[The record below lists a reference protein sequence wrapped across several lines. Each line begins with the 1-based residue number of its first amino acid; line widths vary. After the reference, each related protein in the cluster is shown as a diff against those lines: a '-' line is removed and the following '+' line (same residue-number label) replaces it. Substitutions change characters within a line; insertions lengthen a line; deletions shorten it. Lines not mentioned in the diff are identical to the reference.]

1 MKFIIIWSFTLF
13 AFTPVIAS
21 AEVNVYSYRQSFLV
35 EPLFTKFTELTGIKV
50 NTIFASKGLIQKIQM
65 EGRNSPADL
74 LLTSNSTRLIEAQE
88 LGLTQSLQ
96 DSVVEEAVPFTFRDP
111 DGNWFGLTIRARLIY
126 ASKERVQENDI
137 TYEELTSSKWN
148 SRICSRSG
156 KNDYNIDLIASMVAH
171 HGFEEAKSWLKG
183 VKENLARRPQGND
196 RAQVKAIYVGQCDI
210 SLGNSYYFGAMM
222 ADTEQQE
229 WARSVKLLF
238 PNQGN
243 RGTHVNISGMAL
255 IKYAP
260 NRDDAIKLMR
270 FLVGEEA
277 QKIYAEVNY
286 EFPVRAGVDLSPLLK
301 PYEGFK
307 SDEMPLIDFIEHR
320 KDASILVDQVGF
332 DE

>member
-1 MKFIIIWSFTLF
+1 MKFLKICFMSFFIPFPMIL
-13 AFTPVIAS
+13 S

-35 EPLFTKFTELTGIKV
+35 KPLFEKFSEQTGIEV
-50 NTIFASKGLIQKIQM
+50 NTIFASKGLIQKILM

-74 LLTSNSTRLIEAQE
+74 LLTSNSTRLVEAKE
-88 LGLTQSLQ
+88 LGLTQSIPDQIL
-96 DSVVEEAVPFTFRDP
+96 EEAVPSTFRDP
-111 DGNWFGLTIRARLIY
+111 AGNWFGLTIRARLIY

-148 SRICSRSG
+148 RRICSRSG

-171 HGFEEAKSWLKG
+171 HGLEETKLWLKG

-210 SLGNSYYFGAMM
+210 SLGNSYYFGKML
-222 ADTEQQE
+222 ADKEQQE

-238 PNQGN
+238 PNQEN

-255 IKYAP
+255 TKYAP
-260 NRDDAIKLMR
+260 NREDAIKLMR
-270 FLVGEEA
+270 FLVSEEA

-286 EFPVRAGVDLSPLLK
+286 EFPVRQGVALSPLLK
-301 PYEGFK
+301 PYEGFI
-307 SDEMPLIDFIEHR
+307 SDKIPLIDFIQYR
-320 KDASILVDQVGF
+320 RDASILVDQVGF